1 MKLEANERARCGGR
15 RWRLG
20 VALVVLLVRVGT
32 GKAAADAASD
42 ESALPAAPDAEVS
55 YFTPA
60 QTEGPYYPVTKPADR
75 DSDLVIVQGAS
86 GPPAGDVV
94 EFGGTL
100 FDADGMA
107 VAGAVI
113 EIWQTDDNG
122 IYAHPNDRR
131 TSRRDAN
138 FQFYGESVTAADGT
152 YRFRTILPG
161 YYGSRPRHIHVKIKQ
176 DGRTLLTTQFYFAR
190 DPRKAADSIFAALPD
205 KTALIVDL
213 AERTGAD
220 GTSFLYG
227 TRDIVLRM

>member
-1 MKLEANERARCGGR
+1 MQRWIAGG
-15 RWRLG
+15 LTTA
-20 VALVVLLVRVGT
+20 ALVVLVAHLLGT
-32 GKAAADAASD
+32 GTAAADTASGVSAPVPAAADA
-42 ESALPAAPDAEVS
+42 EVT
-55 YFTPA
+55 YFTPT

-75 DSDLVIVQGAS
+75 DSDLVVLQGAS
-86 GPPAGDVV
+86 GLPAGDVV

-100 FDADGMA
+100 FDAGGMP

-131 TSRRDAN
+131 TSLRDAN

-161 YYGSRPRHIHVKIKQ
+161 YYASRPRHIHVKVKLN
-176 DGRTLLTTQFYFAR
+176 GRTLLTTQFYFAG
-190 DPRKAADSIFAALPD
+190 DPRQASDSIFAGLAD
-205 KTALIVDL
+205 KAAIIVDL

-220 GTSFLYG
+220 GSPVLSG
-227 TRDIVLRM
+227 TRDIVLRTPVPTQ

>member
-1 MKLEANERARCGGR
+1 MQRWIAGG
-15 RWRLG
+15 LTMA
-20 VALVVLLVRVGT
+20 ALVVLVLHLGS
-32 GKAAADAASD
+32 GKVAADTASD
-42 ESALPAAPDAEVS
+42 LSTPSAPAAPDAEVT

-75 DSDLVIVQGAS
+75 DSDLVIVQGAI
-86 GPPAGDVV
+86 GLPAGNIV

-100 FDADGMA
+100 FDAGGMP
-107 VAGAVI
+107 VTGAVI

-122 IYAHPNDRR
+122 IYAHPDDRR

-138 FQFYGESVTAADGT
+138 FQFYGESVAAADGT

-161 YYGSRPRHIHVKIKQ
+161 AYGSRPRHIHVKVKLN
-176 DGRTLLTTQFYFAR
+176 GRTLLTTQFYFAG
-190 DPRKAADSIFAALPD
+190 DPRQGSDSIFAAVAD

-220 GTSFLYG
+220 GNPVLSG
-227 TRDIVLRM
+227 TRDIVLRTSVPIQ

>member
-1 MKLEANERARCGGR
+1 MQRWIAGG
-15 RWRLG
+15 LMT
-20 VALVVLLVRVGT
+20 AAMVVLVAHLLGT
-32 GKAAADAASD
+32 GTAAADTASEVSAPHASAAADA
-42 ESALPAAPDAEVS
+42 EVT

-86 GPPAGDVV
+86 GRPAGDVV

-100 FDADGMA
+100 FDADGMPM
-107 VAGAVI
+107 AGAVI
-113 EIWQTDDNG
+113 EIWQTDNNG

-161 YYGSRPRHIHVKIKQ
+161 YYASRPRHIHVKVKLSE
-176 DGRTLLTTQFYFAR
+176 RTLLTTQFYFTG
-190 DPRKAADSIFAALPD
+190 DPRQASDSIFAALAD
-205 KTALIVDL
+205 RTALIVDL
-213 AERTGAD
+213 AEQTGAE
-220 GTSFLYG
+220 GNPVLSG
-227 TRDIVLRM
+227 TRDIVLRTSVPIQ